1 MPKSKSVYRPEEGD
15 IWFDEIDL
23 PPVPERE
30 TVVLKPINNQKL
42 SDLIEKLGT
51 SSDPEERAK
60 LREKLRKIF

>member
-30 TVVLKPINNQKL
+30 KIELKPTTNEKL
-42 SDLIEKLGT
+42 SDLIEKLKT
-51 SSDPEERAK
+51 SSDPEERVK

>member
-15 IWFDEIDL
+15 IWFDEIYL

-30 TVVLKPINNQKL
+30 KIELKPIINEKL
-42 SDLIEKLGT
+42 SDLIEKLMC

>member
-30 TVVLKPINNQKL
+30 KIELKPIINEKL
-42 SDLIEKLGT
+42 SDLIEKLMC
-51 SSDPEERAK
+51 SSDPEERVK